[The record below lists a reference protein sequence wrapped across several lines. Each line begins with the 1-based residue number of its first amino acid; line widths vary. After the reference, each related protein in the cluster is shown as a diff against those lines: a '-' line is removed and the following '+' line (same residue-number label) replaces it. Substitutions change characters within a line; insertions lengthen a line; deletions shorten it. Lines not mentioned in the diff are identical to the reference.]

1 MKNEK
6 AVLLHFHDHGFHS
19 AINTCNLF
27 IDSHLQPLSNLYQ
40 RAGLGKLQSS
50 DLKPLVEDPKQFLVN
65 MITGG
70 KPLEFMGVKLS
81 KVKANELVHF
91 SEEQEYV
98 IEAAKA
104 VTIAIKSNSL
114 HSVARDLD
122 IFEVSGQKVKITEK
136 ALTNLRELYST
147 YTETESEIYLF
158 NKLNAIKDIMNEIQ
172 NKTKVY
178 IDLDNFSDK
187 AFNQLK
193 AGSPME
199 VNWQFVK
206 Q

>member
-1 MKNEK
+1 
-6 AVLLHFHDHGFHS
+6 
-19 AINTCNLF
+19 
-27 IDSHLQPLSNLYQ
+27 
-40 RAGLGKLQSS
+40 
-50 DLKPLVEDPKQFLVN
+50 
-65 MITGG
+65 
-70 KPLEFMGVKLS
+70 MGVKLS

-172 NKTKVY
+172 IKTG
-178 IDLDNFSDK
+178 IHLDLDRFSDD
-187 AFNQLK
+187 AFNQLNS
-193 AGSPME
+193 GSPKE
-199 VNWQFVK
+199 VNWEFIK